1 MVIPAIAHR
10 RRQTM
15 ANICLG
21 VGTKADASKILH
33 ALTTIDGL
41 KSWWTNGTSGDTAPG
56 GTIAF
61 RFGGNAG
68 LDMRVLKS
76 DDKQVHWECVGGSED
91 WLGTR
96 IEFDI
101 EKSDRQ
107 NKVMFRHAGW
117 CSENS
122 HFHHCATKWATFL
135 LSLRDVVESGQ
146 GKPFPNDVKIE
157 VV

>member
-1 MVIPAIAHR
+1 
-10 RRQTM
+10 M

-21 VGTKADASKILH
+21 VGTKADASKILN

-41 KSWWTNGTSGDTAPG
+41 QSWWTSGTSGDPAQG

-68 LDMRVLKS
+68 MDMRVVKS
-76 DDKQVHWECVGGSED
+76 DAHQVHWECVSGPED

-101 EKSDRQ
+101 QKSEKQ
-107 NKVMFRHAGW
+107 NRLMFRHAGW
-117 CSENS
+117 RSENQ
-122 HFHHCATKWATFL
+122 HFHHCSTKWATFL
-135 LSLRDVVESGQ
+135 LSLRDVVESGK